1 MREEGSGGEILTTS
15 RQSLSEAATAARCWA
30 MDRNIGKIGC
40 FKIVKFWQLT
50 KGFVWNQIFLQPSLT
65 HSLGLW
71 NGLKALKMLKHV
83 SRSDLLCFQGSSLQR
98 ARLVFLK
105 CGCFI
110 IILQQNPFNPCPSP
124 RASPQLVSPGV
135 SPISPCHQIVDTIRE
150 KDCMEARIYTM
161 TKV

>member
-1 MREEGSGGEILTTS
+1 MCQDRIFYVFK
-15 RQSLSEAATAARCWA
+15 AAVCT
-30 MDRNIGKIGC
+30 G
-40 FKIVKFWQLT
+40 T
-50 KGFVWNQIFLQPSLT
+50 
-65 HSLGLW
+65 
-71 NGLKALKMLKHV
+71 
-83 SRSDLLCFQGSSLQR
+83 
-98 ARLVFLK
+98 RLVFLK

-135 SPISPCHQIVDTIRE
+135 SPISPCHQHQIVDTIRE